1 MTVFIIVLFLLM
13 KDTSNPSSAQV
24 ICCVYDLFGKDR
36 MEMVVYLK
44 RIIAQTFGNE
54 VNKDSV
60 KLTV

>member
-13 KDTSNPSSAQV
+13 KDTSNPSAQV

-36 MEMVVYLK
+36 TEMVVYLK